1 MDENEKKDYYVVALN
16 NNIRHGHLDNSN
28 GYAYFYG
35 INEKVFN
42 MNVTENG
49 KTVTKVFN
57 MPIIAFEKDGKLY
70 DNVTQKELNMHHIIK
85 QMVKLQLMLKN

>member
-35 INEKVFN
+35 
-42 MNVTENG
+42 
-49 KTVTKVFN
+49 
-57 MPIIAFEKDGKLY
+57 
-70 DNVTQKELNMHHIIK
+70 
-85 QMVKLQLMLKN
+85 